1 MGRSGWLGALVF
13 GLVVL
18 LVFCVGIALLPIL
31 FGGFGGYGPGYFG
44 GGWGP
49 GGMMGGRGMMGG
61 WFPGGM
67 MGGPGFGLGLF
78 ELLAM
83 AVMVGLPVLFLV
95 LLVLGIVWLVKYFSA
110 PRVPGA
116 TAAVQPSAT
125 CKSCQKPVQA
135 DWQVCPYCGNKL
147 G

>member
-18 LVFCVGIALLPIL
+18 LVFCAGIALLPLL

-61 WFPGGM
+61 
-67 MGGPGFGLGLF
+67 PGFGLGLF
-78 ELLAM
+78 ELLSM

-95 LLVLGIVWLVKYFSA
+95 LLALGIVWLVKYFRL
-110 PRVPGA
+110 PQVPGA
-116 TAAVQPSAT
+116 AAAVQPSAT

>member
-1 MGRSGWLGALVF
+1 MGRSRWLGALVF

-18 LVFCVGIALLPIL
+18 LVFCVGIALLPVL
-31 FGGFGGYGPGYFG
+31 FGGSGGYGPGYFG

-49 GGMMGGRGMMGG
+49 GGMMGG
-61 WFPGGM
+61 WYPGGM

-78 ELLAM
+78 RLLTM
-83 AVMVGLPVLFLV
+83 AAMVGLPVLFLV
-95 LLVLGIVWLVKYFSA
+95 LLALGIVWLVKYFSA
-110 PRVPGA
+110 PQAPGA